1 VRYGKIIK
9 VFLYFRPYGA
19 IFLKAFFLNT
29 LNPGNFSKLIPHSRP
44 TLGTEE
50 VRRISEVINSGNIAQ
65 GEKVE
70 QFEVCLAREIGTSGA
85 VACSS
90 GTAALHLVLLGMDIG
105 PGDEVIVPSYV
116 CSALLN
122 AVSYVNAIPV
132 LAEVDPQ
139 NHNIDPADVKRRLTS
154 RTKAVIAPHLFG
166 MPADMDRLVSFGVP
180 VIEDCA
186 QAVGTLS
193 NGKAV
198 GGLGYA
204 AIFSFYATKV
214 ITTGEGGMVLSDSK
228 DLLERIRDLREY
240 DQRESHSVRYNYKMT
255 DIQAAMGLSQLQKLH
270 DFITSRR
277 EVAEIYFRAFEA
289 FDLDLPPR
297 DAGHIYYRFVIRL
310 KKDAGPL
317 ISSMAK
323 KGIECARP
331 VYKPLH
337 RYLKIDGYPV
347 TEQVWFRSI
356 SLPIYPSLTK
366 EQADQVE
373 TSLTSLFGVTK

>member
-1 VRYGKIIK
+1 M
-9 VFLYFRPYGA
+9 
-19 IFLKAFFLNT
+19 NT
-29 LNPGNFSKLIPHSRP
+29 LNSGNFSKLIPHSRP

-50 VRRISEVINSGNIAQ
+50 VRIVSEVINSGNISQ

-70 QFEVCLAREIGTSGA
+70 QFEICLAREIGTSGA

-105 PGDEVIVPSYV
+105 PGDEVIIPSYV

-139 NHNIDPADVKRRLTS
+139 THNIDRSDVKRRLTP
-154 RTKAVIAPHLFG
+154 RTKAIIAPHLFG
-166 MPADMDRLVSFGVP
+166 MPADMDGLVSFGVP

-193 NGKAV
+193 NGRPA

-214 ITTGEGGMVLSDSK
+214 ITTGEGGMVLSGSK

-240 DQRESHSVRYNYKMT
+240 DQKESHSVRYNYKMT
-255 DIQAAMGLSQLQKLH
+255 DIQAAMGLAQLQRLPS
-270 DFITSRR
+270 FIARRR
-277 EVAEIYFRAFEA
+277 EFAEIYFRAFEGSE
-289 FDLDLPPR
+289 LDLPPR
-297 DAGHIYYRFVIRL
+297 DEGHIYYRFVIRL

-317 ISSMAK
+317 ISYMADS
-323 KGIECARP
+323 GIECARP
-331 VYKPLH
+331 VFSPIH

-347 TEQVWFRSI
+347 TEQVWLRSI

-373 TSLTSLFGVTK
+373 TAVTSFFGVTK